1 MGEEARAL
9 QERARGAIAGCA
21 DPGILREL
29 LARVQRRMALTP
41 SGDGLAAPS
50 GAERLTEAELEVLRL
65 LRSELSQREIGA
77 ELHLS
82 LNTIKSHTRSIY
94 RKLGAATR
102 EQALD
107 RARALS
113 LV

>member
-1 MGEEARAL
+1 
-9 QERARGAIAGCA
+9 
-21 DPGILREL
+21 
-29 LARVQRRMALTP
+29 
-41 SGDGLAAPS
+41 
-50 GAERLTEAELEVLRL
+50 LRL

-82 LNTIKSHTRSIY
+82 LTTIKSHTRSIL